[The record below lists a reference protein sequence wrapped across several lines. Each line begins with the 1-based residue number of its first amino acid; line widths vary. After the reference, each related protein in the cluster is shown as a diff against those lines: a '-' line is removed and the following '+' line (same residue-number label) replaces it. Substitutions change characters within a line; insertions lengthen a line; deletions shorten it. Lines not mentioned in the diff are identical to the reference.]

1 MNAGFQRGLNGK
13 GRGGSMNRKG
23 PKLREKCDVIVF
35 YVMELNA
42 SLLPFCHAQGELF
55 SFFFFPFPTV
65 IAPVG
70 SIKSDETTRNGC
82 EIVRIRNADP

>member
-1 MNAGFQRGLNGK
+1 
-13 GRGGSMNRKG
+13 MNRKG

-55 SFFFFPFPTV
+55 SFFFFRSQQLSLPLVPLKATKRPGTV
-65 IAPVG
+65 A
-70 SIKSDETTRNGC
+70 KSFGFETP
-82 EIVRIRNADP
+82 IHKSFA